1 MNSQSKS
8 PGNDFGFLNKTQG
21 LSHKVSEGSAIRCHV
36 FQTDP
41 IFSQSHLQLGCP
53 P

>member
-8 PGNDFGFLNKTQG
+8 PGNDFGLLNKTQG
-21 LSHKVSEGSAIRCHV
+21 LPHQASEGPAICRHV
-36 FQTDP
+36 LQTDP